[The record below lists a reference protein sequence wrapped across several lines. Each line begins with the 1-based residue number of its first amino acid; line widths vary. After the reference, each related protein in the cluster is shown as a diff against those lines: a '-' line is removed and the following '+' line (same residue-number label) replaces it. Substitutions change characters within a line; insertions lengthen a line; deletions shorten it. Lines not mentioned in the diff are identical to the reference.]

1 VSIQTGRSVY
11 HGRPLSRVLSLTA
24 RMLVALMV
32 ASIFQ
37 FPQLYSSPSE
47 TELSETNTM
56 ALQSVEIELVAHRD
70 KDHHR
75 KKYRG
80 DKFHKRIA
88 GGGQPYG
95 KVAKGGQPY

>member
-1 VSIQTGRSVY
+1 VSEQIGSAIY
-11 HGRPLSRVLSLTA
+11 HGRPLSRVISLIA
-24 RMLVALMV
+24 RVLVALMV

-37 FPQLYSSPSE
+37 FPQLYSSLSE
-47 TELSETNTM
+47 TELSGTNTM

-70 KDHHR
+70 KHHHR

-80 DKFHKRIA
+80 DKFYKGVA